1 MGVPVSV
8 IKDTKFF
15 DDCIS
20 MKYTVG
26 NKDFSQIDRLR
37 EKFDKGIREL
47 QRAYRDIKKPEQ

>member
-1 MGVPVSV
+1 
-8 IKDTKFF
+8 
-15 DDCIS
+15 